1 MQTILIVDD
10 EPVSLSAL
18 EALVRAEGLETVT
31 ARDLQ
36 SARQALATVA
46 PIAVLAD
53 YHLPDGTGLELAPE
67 CVAAGAELVM
77 VTGRATVD
85 VAVETLR
92 AGATDFLQKPV
103 EAARLKTLLER
114 ICRTGAERQEIAA
127 LRSTLRELGRFGSMI
142 GSSTPM
148 QQVYDRI
155 ARVAP
160 TDASVMIS
168 GESGTGKELVAE
180 TIHRLSR
187 RAHRPFIAI
196 NCGAISATLIE
207 SELFGHERGSF
218 TGADRQRKG
227 VFERAHLGTLFLD
240 EISEMP
246 LDLQVKLLRVLETGT
261 FMRVGA
267 ERQITVD
274 VRVIAASNCN
284 LDESVAQGKFRADLL
299 YRLRVV
305 PVDLPPLRERGDD
318 ILALT
323 DYFLD
328 DFASASGDKKNLSPS
343 ALAGVRA
350 YAWPG
355 NVRELRNAM
364 QQAYILAEEQI
375 HLEHLPVQLKG
386 KGLVAPAKTNG
397 GPESP
402 AAGAKNTVVVSIPSS
417 LADIERRVV
426 LATLEQC
433 AGDKPAAANTLGISL
448 KTLYTRLREYSAA
461 GIGEG

>member
-1 MQTILIVDD
+1 M
-10 EPVSLSAL
+10 
-18 EALVRAEGLETVT
+18 
-31 ARDLQ
+31 
-36 SARQALATVA
+36 
-46 PIAVLAD
+46 
-53 YHLPDGTGLELAPE
+53 
-67 CVAAGAELVM
+67 
-77 VTGRATVD
+77 D
-85 VAVETLR
+85 VAVETPGR
-92 AGATDFLQKPV
+92 RPISSEAGGSS
-103 EAARLKTLLER
+103 AAKTLLER

-127 LRSTLRELGRFGSMI
+127 LGTTPASWPFRVDDRP
-142 GSSTPM
+142 STPM

-227 VFERAHLGTLFLD
+227 VFERAHQGSLFLD

-261 FMRVGA
+261 FMRVGG
-267 ERQITVD
+267 ERLITVD
-274 VRVIAASNCN
+274 VRVIAASNRN

-328 DFASASGDKKNLSPS
+328 DFSSANGEKKNLSPS

-355 NVRELRNAM
+355 NVRELRNAH
-364 QQAYILAEEQI
+364 AAGYIPAEEQI
-375 HLEHLPVQLKG
+375 HLEHLRC
-386 KGLVAPAKTNG
+386 N
-397 GPESP
+397 
-402 AAGAKNTVVVSIPSS
+402 
-417 LADIERRVV
+417 
-426 LATLEQC
+426 
-433 AGDKPAAANTLGISL
+433 
-448 KTLYTRLREYSAA
+448 
-461 GIGEG
+461 